1 MKKRASDVVVDL
13 LKNDPNT
20 RSAGA
25 RYEAVALDHL
35 QDAGLELIARNY
47 YCRYGEIDL
56 VMRERD
62 IVVFVEVRFRRAGRF
77 GDGIDSVNAGKR
89 AKLVRAASA
98 FLAEHPRL
106 ADATC
111 RFDVLAI
118 SDDSRA
124 PSPDWRRN
132 AFEAF

>member
-1 MKKRASDVVVDL
+1 VKTDL
-13 LKNDPNT
+13 NT

-25 RYEAVALDHL
+25 RYEDIALDHL
-35 QDAGLELIARNY
+35 ECAGLELIARNY
-47 YCRYGEIDL
+47 RCRYGEIDL

-62 IVVFVEVRFRRAGRF
+62 TVVFVEVRFRRSGRF

-106 ADATC
+106 ADAAC

-118 SDDSRA
+118 SDDARS
-124 PSPDWRRN
+124 PLPDWRRN
-132 AFEAF
+132 AFEAS